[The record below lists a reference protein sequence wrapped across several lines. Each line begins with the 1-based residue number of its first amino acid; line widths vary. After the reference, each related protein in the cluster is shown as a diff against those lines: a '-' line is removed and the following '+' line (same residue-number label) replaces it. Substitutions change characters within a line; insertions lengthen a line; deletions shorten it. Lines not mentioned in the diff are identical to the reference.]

1 MRRMPALD
9 VMVWSACTSSQCEQR
24 SAAMI
29 IISLIDNSFT
39 VQVLAAKI
47 QETLGGGEH
56 GGQ

>member
-1 MRRMPALD
+1 MPALD